1 MENAGSGLPDMQIVG
16 LVRFCQPFV
25 ALSFKQIIIY

>member
-16 LVRFCQPFV
+16 LVRFCQQFI